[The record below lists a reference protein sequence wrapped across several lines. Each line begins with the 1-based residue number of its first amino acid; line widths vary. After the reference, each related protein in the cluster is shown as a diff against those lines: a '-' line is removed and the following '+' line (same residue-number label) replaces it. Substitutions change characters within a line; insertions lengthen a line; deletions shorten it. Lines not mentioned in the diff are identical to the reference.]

1 MASSYGKYLLKDVK
15 FITERYKFHLL
26 ISWIMPI
33 TAQIMP
39 YNNSMIN
46 VSDDQFSDLIGQA
59 LDEMPADHM
68 AAVENVAIVYADD
81 PTPEQRMQL
90 QLRHDQTLFG
100 LYEGVPLAAR
110 QGMTSY
116 GPDKITIFKN
126 PIQYSVETLPQLK
139 EAIKHTVWHE
149 LAHYFGLNH
158 QQIHNLE

>member
-1 MASSYGKYLLKDVK
+1 M
-15 FITERYKFHLL
+15 
-26 ISWIMPI
+26 ISI
-33 TAQIMP
+33 
-39 YNNSMIN
+39 
-46 VSDDQFSDLIGQA
+46 SDDQFSDLIAEA

-68 AAVENVAIVYADD
+68 NAVKNVAIVYADD
-81 PTPEQRMQL
+81 PTPEQRVQL

-100 LYEGVPLAAR
+100 LYEGVPLTAR
-110 QGMTSY
+110 QGANGMY

-126 PIQYSVETLPQLK
+126 PIQQSVDSLAALK